1 MQLINTS
8 LIEEKKS
15 KFLGFAYQINDLN
28 EIKIIIKELKEKHS
42 KAKHIVYAYKL
53 KESAGKTDDKEPN
66 GTAGSQIYNLIE
78 LKKLDNIL
86 IVVVRYYGGTKLGAG
101 LLSRTYKNAA
111 IAALEN

>member
-15 KFLGFAYQINDLN
+15 KFLGYAYNLDN
-28 EIKIIIKELKEKHS
+28 EKEIKQIINELKMKHP
-42 KAKHIVYAYKL
+42 KAKHLVYAYKFQGT
-53 KESAGKTDDKEPN
+53 AGKTDDKEPN

-78 LKKLDNIL
+78 LKRLNNIL

-111 IAALEN
+111 SAALG